1 MTAQDKI
8 FELFYILLQR
18 KKVTAACLAEHFG
31 VTQRT
36 IYRWCDSLA
45 LAGIPIV
52 CTQGKNGGIGLV
64 EGYKIDSAL
73 LTDQEKLAISA
84 SLGAM
89 SSLIE
94 GETESYKSAAE
105 KVKALAINASDWVKI
120 DFAPWNENLA
130 YRREIFD
137 LIKDAIFSCRQLD
150 FEYFAPMQ
158 NCQTR
163 SVQPWKIIF
172 RGQAWY
178 LLAFCNQKQSPRY
191 FKLSR
196 IQKPKISQKPIT
208 QFFSAEML
216 RQNDESPVNRPLKTI
231 RVKAQIENYALS
243 NLLDDV
249 PNAEILEQ
257 RENFSIVQFDFVDE
271 DWTKYYFLKFGALLS
286 VIEPAVLKQQIA
298 EEIARMHKNYEIL

>member
-1 MTAQDKI
+1 MDIDNKGLDFTDKRVLMAMI
-8 FELFYILLQR
+8 EKFGGGPVGLDTLSATTNEEISTIEEADIILFLYDL
-18 KKVTAACLAEHFG
+18 
-31 VTQRT
+31 
-36 IYRWCDSLA
+36 
-45 LAGIPIV
+45 
-52 CTQGKNGGIGLV
+52 TQG
-64 EGYKIDSAL
+64 
-73 LTDQEKLAISA
+73 
-84 SLGAM
+84 M
-89 SSLIE
+89 SNDD
-94 GETESYKSAAE
+94 K
-105 KVKALAINASDWVKI
+105 
-120 DFAPWNENLA
+120 
-130 YRREIFD
+130 EIFD

-216 RQNDESPVNRPLKTI
+216 RQNDESPVNRPLKTV
-231 RVKAQIENYALS
+231 RVKVQIENYALS

-271 DWTKYYFLKFGALLS
+271 DNGIVYNESNTYENVQKTFGLADETMKYLLQYLYGNELLEKLMNG
-286 VIEPAVLKQQIA
+286 V
-298 EEIARMHKNYEIL
+298 KNGK